1 MAFIE
6 KAGEILKK
14 SLTQTLEDPE
24 KLKRGLEL
32 FARGVTLPDA
42 DDSTGDLSESAFA
55 LGRFRQEARK
65 RDQEDIAA
73 ANKAQQEAEA
83 RQKLA
88 ELEFKKGEL
97 DRKIT
102 ADVELARIG
111 EREDERRFK
120 ARNIQLALNEAA
132 AQRRYREGQAN
143 AERRLRE
150 RMSLDKLKDARSRKK
165 AAKEDFYKW
174 LTKGEAPFEFYGKK
188 LKDGSLALNRMGIEL
203 LTEADLKLKP
213 SEVQKLIKNAYEA
226 KNLYIINEQN
236 KVLKPD
242 QEGMTDWGDATISAL
257 NNALPSNQ
265 RVSTSKASKF
275 FPDTKLD
282 GKPENRVNATQSRAE
297 GASSDYLSSISILV
311 PRVFLA
317 TPTEERANILG
328 MRYGDLITANQRYS
342 DVIASALTG
351 GLKQTNK
358 PLDDF
363 IKSNVIPLL
372 RRTKGVAMFEAAFN
386 RATQPVQ
393 IEGDGSVVPG
403 QANVTRRDFSFL
415 SSSPIVARTALALG
429 ILKPDQFQNIL
440 ASMEN
445 DKQQTAEFEL
455 TPITPDPTA
464 VRQDSSRERNVTPK
478 TTVKLKAMNNFY
490 PSDAINF
497 LANMD
502 NIFSAIGDETSPQQK
517 ADIESILEGVRKDYH
532 KMTPR
537 QRQNVYG
544 TFMDILNNNK
554 SIYLNS
560 DQTVNEYDAFV
571 MAELLGNAVSKVVY
585 KGGQEVTYDLSKD
598 TQVNRYIKDNNGN
611 QQLSKIFERRGRVQ
625 SQRQDMDTKL
635 RGIQALLE
643 MSDDQANNFLGQG
656 SIEDQR
662 RQAESANESA
672 IAGRAGEIFLFFDN
686 LIKTSKSLITGA
698 SSEVLPPQLSRK
710 MSTLTTNTY
719 ADLKNN
725 SMYMKSSE
733 QGFSEQFGY
742 NVNMNGDNRQ
752 KMSKLDATVRDQYQ
766 MLRTDFLRDSE
777 QNKTEGE
784 KKKALATYLKRTT
797 MLWEKTALTYQLAG
811 YVQGDQTGGRTISN
825 QDFDN
830 IYRALW
836 GGQFFTEEGAK
847 NAIRYLMYKN
857 NEALARGTAEDIL
870 LQATGRTFA
879 ESQRNI
885 EAVRYVNKRRAARYF
900 EKNPNVKAYLDS
912 TRDGNNSSDAATAKK
927 DSNRIFMSILSIPS
941 ENRNDTV
948 LKIRNA
954 FAEGGMEQLSKNVLQ
969 AGRLQNAL
977 HNYRVEVDS
986 SGLQLNEINTSSALS
1001 AYNVIYDSLK
1011 ANNNFGQFLIANS
1024 LYVTGEDKNGNPLM
1038 PNEYPSALQE
1048 LSKFTIAV
1056 KDAMDADIE
1065 GLEDRNSLNFNYLEI
1080 LRRKQQEQR
1089 QQSNRTQQ

>member
-32 FARGVTLPDA
+32 FARGITLPDA

-73 ANKAQQEAEA
+73 ANKAQQEAEE

-120 ARNIQLALNEAA
+120 LRTAQLVQSQAA
-132 AQRRYREGQAN
+132 AERRYREGQAN

-150 RMSLDKLKDARSRKK
+150 RMGLDKLKDARSRKK
-165 AAKEDFYKW
+165 AAKEAFRDW
-174 LTKGEAPFEFYGKK
+174 VTNGEMPFEFYGKK
-188 LKDGSLALNRMGIEL
+188 LDDGSLALNKMGIEV
-203 LTEADLKLKP
+203 LKESKIKLPP
-213 SEVQKLIKNAYEA
+213 SEVQKLITSAYET
-226 KNLYIINEQN
+226 KNLYITNEKN
-236 KVLKPD
+236 KVLKANK
-242 QEGMTDWGDATISAL
+242 EGITDWSDATISAL
-257 NNALPSNQ
+257 NNAVPINQ
-265 RVSTSKASKF
+265 QVPTVKSSKF

-297 GASSDYLSSISILV
+297 GASSEYLSSISTLV

-372 RRTKGVAMFEAAFN
+372 RRTKGVEMFEAAFN

-440 ASMEN
+440 ASMKN

-455 TPITPDPTA
+455 TPINPDPTA
-464 VRQDSSRERNVTPK
+464 VRQDSSRERNVPPK

-497 LANMD
+497 LADMD

-544 TFMDILNNNK
+544 TFMNILYDNK

-560 DQTVNEYDAFV
+560 DQTVNEYNAFV
-571 MAELLGNAVSKVVY
+571 MAELRGNAVSKVVY

-598 TQVNRYIKDNNGN
+598 TQVNRYVTDSNGEN
-611 QQLSKIFERRGRVQ
+611 PQLSKIFVRRGRVQ
-625 SQRQDMDTKL
+625 SQRLDMDTKL
-635 RGIQALLE
+635 RGMQALLE

-662 RQAESANESA
+662 RQAESANN
-672 IAGRAGEIFLFFDN
+672 IAGSAGEIFLFFDN
-686 LIKTSKSLITGA
+686 LIKTSRSLITGV
-698 SSEVLPPQLSRK
+698 SSEALPPQLSRK

-719 ADLKNN
+719 ADLRNN

-733 QGFSEQFGY
+733 QGFSEEFGY

-766 MLRTDFLRDSE
+766 MLRTDFLKDSG
-777 QNKTEGE
+777 QGKTEDE
-784 KKKALATYLKRTT
+784 KKRALATYLKRTT

-836 GGQFFTEEGAK
+836 GGKFFTEEGAK

-870 LQATGRTFA
+870 LQATGRTFS

-912 TRDGNNSSDAATAKK
+912 TRDGNDSSDTATAKQDANK
-927 DSNRIFMSILSIPS
+927 IFMSIVNIPS

-954 FAEGGMEQLSKNVLQ
+954 FAEGGMEELSKSVLQ

-977 HNYRVEVDS
+977 HDYRIDVDS
-986 SGLQLNEINTSSALS
+986 SGLQLSEIDTSSALA

-1024 LYVTGEDKNGNPLM
+1024 LYVTGEDKNGNPLI

-1048 LSKFTIAV
+1048 LSKFTLAV

-1065 GLEDRNSLNFNYLEI
+1065 VLEDRNSLNFNYLEI